1 MILVV
6 GKPIY
11 QLTCDAAPSHLFIKN
26 DMINGVESLGKKYS
40 FVCFCQVP
48 PQIEWSTD
56 KSCEEHEGEHMNLC
70 CKEVIDC

>member
-1 MILVV
+1 
-6 GKPIY
+6 
-11 QLTCDAAPSHLFIKN
+11 
-26 DMINGVESLGKKYS
+26 MINGVESLGKKYS

>member
-1 MILVV
+1 
-6 GKPIY
+6 
-11 QLTCDAAPSHLFIKN
+11 
-26 DMINGVESLGKKYS
+26 MINCVESLGKKYPI
-40 FVCFCQVP
+40 VCICQVP